1 MSSTR
6 TAAAVLE
13 ADFLA
18 IRHRLI
24 DVAAAFDRIAR
35 GQGSGAI
42 QSDARLNQLQQA
54 AAILTDGQPDRA
66 ERVQMVFS
74 LPYDENWRGRGT

>member
-1 MSSTR
+1 MSSPR
-6 TAAAVLE
+6 TAANVLE

-35 GQGSGAI
+35 GPDSAAI

-54 AAILTDGQPDRA
+54 AAILSDGQPDRA

-74 LPYDENWRGRGT
+74 LPYHENWRDG